1 MISVSLPLVIGA
13 VAAVYAV
20 ALVFVVALCRAAAP
34 PWWERTAEEISD
46 LPEADP
52 EDPRGRPSQDGRT

>member
-1 MISVSLPLVIGA
+1 MISVPTHLLFAGALVWLVSVVVI
-13 VAAVYAV
+13 VAAMREAT
-20 ALVFVVALCRAAAP
+20 RS
-34 PWWERTAEEISD
+34 PWWEKLRREIEE

>member
-1 MISVSLPLVIGA
+1 MTAALHPLLA
-13 VAAVYAV
+13 VG
-20 ALVFVVALCRAAAP
+20 ALVWLAAIAFTVGLCRAAASR
-34 PWWERTAEEISD
+34 PWWERTAEEISE